1 MKNNFEA
8 FKPHLDFLVMSACYK
23 IMSPTSKMQE
33 TLHRFYRLFVIV
45 YYCTF
50 CTQHLIRLYQIQDNV
65 SELVDTLFVLLTL
78 FNSLGKL
85 VIFNVRRTRIEH
97 IAEVIKGPVFAPN
110 IKQHEELIVRNAAGM
125 KRLCRYYQG
134 FVSVCSLMWLTY
146 PLITRFLGEE
156 MRFAMYWPFST
167 DNLLVF
173 LFVVVY
179 ITIIVYWIS
188 LSTVAMDCIVV
199 GFYMQAQLQLQ
210 MLKYSFMYVADP
222 EEELNDEDNDKFEVK
237 IYRDLEST
245 RFENL
250 YRKRLIMCIKRQQLI
265 IWLVDEVES
274 IFGSSMVLQFLV
286 MAWII
291 CMTVYKITGLKALSA
306 EFITMIVYLCCVL
319 LQLFIFCYY
328 GTQLKYESEY
338 VNQSI
343 YDSDWPAVSPR
354 LRRPLLIIME
364 RCSQPVAPCIAY
376 VVPMTLDTFISIVK
390 SAYSLYTFLDQS

>member
-8 FKPHLDFLVMSACYK
+8 FKPHFGFLVMFGCYK
-23 IMSPTSKMQE
+23 IMSPKSKMQE
-33 TLHRFYRLFVIV
+33 TLHLFYRIFVTV

-50 CTQHLIRLYQIQDNV
+50 CTQHVIRLYQVNNV
-65 SELVDTLFVLLTL
+65 SELVDTLYVLLTL

-85 VIFNVRRTRIEH
+85 VIFNVRRNRIEH

-110 IKQHEELIVRNAAGM
+110 NKHHEELMVRNAAGM
-125 KRLCRYYQG
+125 KRLFRSYQC
-134 FVSVCSLMWLTY
+134 FVIVCSVMWLMY
-146 PLITRFLGEE
+146 PLMTRLLGEE
-156 MRFAMYWPFST
+156 VRFAMYWPFRT
-167 DNLLVF
+167 DKLPVF
-173 LFVVVY
+173 LFVVIY
-179 ITIIVYWIS
+179 ITIMVHWVS
-188 LSTVAMDCIVV
+188 LSTVAMDCIAV

-210 MLKYSFMYVADP
+210 MLKYNFMHLADP
-222 EEELNDEDNDKFEVK
+222 EDEINDEDNDTFGVK

-250 YRKRLIMCIKRQQLI
+250 FRRRLIMCIKRQQLI
-265 IWLVDEVES
+265 VWLVDEVES

-291 CMTVYKITGLKALSA
+291 CMTVYKIIGLNVMSA
-306 EFITMIVYLCCVL
+306 EFVTMIVYLGCVL
-319 LQLFIFCYY
+319 LQLLLFCYY

-343 YDSDWPAVSPR
+343 YECDWPAVSPR
-354 LRRPLLIIME
+354 LRRPLLIMME
-364 RCSQPVAPCIAY
+364 RCYRPIAPCIAY
-376 VVPMTLDTFISIVK
+376 VVPMSLDTFISIVK